1 MTVLYNTSPRDA
13 LKPKPAQRFKK
24 WSNKIMEERFL
35 QGCLGIK
42 NHKHIPPLRTSWKR
56 RLQEA
61 ERVIIWAAL
70 LYVYPV
76 SCSPSLSACWR
87 PQLDTGKRRYGG
99 AERPCSCVFP
109 LGLVHL
115 SWHALSL
122 SQASEVTAS
131 SRLRRSTT
139 TPQNVSKKNDPS
151 FFLMLVI

>member
-1 MTVLYNTSPRDA
+1 MGCFEA
-13 LKPKPAQRFKK
+13 QACPKVQEVIKQNNGRKVP
-24 WSNKIMEERFL
+24 SGL
-35 QGCLGIK
+35 LGIK

-61 ERVIIWAAL
+61 EGVIIWAAL
-70 LYVYPV
+70 FNVYPV

-115 SWHALSL
+115 SWHGLSL